1 MLTGASDLAS
11 PFFTPR
17 VFLDGIKFTIVLQ
30 MCTRILQLL
39 VYTKADTIKQSY
51 LSNFQF

>member
-17 VFLDGIKFTIVLQ
+17 VFLDGIYITEKCACPDMSDYFRT
-30 MCTRILQLL
+30 MCDCQTLL
-39 VYTKADTIKQSY
+39 MYIWEAIQK
-51 LSNFQF
+51 